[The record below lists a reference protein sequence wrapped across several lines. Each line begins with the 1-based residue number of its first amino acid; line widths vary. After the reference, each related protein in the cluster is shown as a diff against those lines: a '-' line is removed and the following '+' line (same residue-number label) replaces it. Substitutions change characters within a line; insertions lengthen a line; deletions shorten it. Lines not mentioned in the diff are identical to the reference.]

1 MTTLPPEP
9 LQITEPAARRGRN
22 DLRRNLVGLSR
33 EDLKGTLAEAEHRP
47 FRGQRIWHWIY
58 WHGVTDF
65 ERMTNVAKKTRD
77 RLNELFV
84 IERPQIVTEQR
95 SVDGTRKW
103 LLRFPDGN
111 EAETVNIPEEDRGSV
126 CVSSQVGC
134 TLTCSFCHTGT
145 QPLVRNL
152 TPDEIVGQFMV
163 ARDSYGEWPTPT
175 LETRMLSNIVMMGMG
190 EPLYNFDN
198 VAAALKI
205 VMDDQGIALSRRRI
219 TLSTS
224 GVVPMIA
231 KVGDV
236 LDVNLAVSLHAVND
250 DVRDTL
256 VPINRKWPIA
266 ELLKACAAYHGARN
280 SRRIT
285 FEYAMLKGI
294 NDSDADAREL
304 VRILDSDPRQGEPD
318 PIQSLAGRALRVQLE
333 QPHPSLR
340 RDRERRRPQRP
351 GAHAARSRHPC
362 RVRSV
367 EECERAGPSRE
378 GAALD
383 SGVAAPDH
391 EGGGPEQCHRNAE
404 PAVQQQHET
413 QAMQH
418 FAHVGLA
425 GRYRRRAEDQHV
437 ARHDDQQR
445 EEL

>member
-1 MTTLPPEP
+1 MATPPPNPTSEP
-9 LQITEPAARRGRN
+9 LQITEPPARRGRN
-22 DLRRNLVGLSR
+22 DLRRNLVGLAR
-33 EDLKGTLAEAEHRP
+33 DELKGVLAEAGLEP
-47 FRGQRIWHWIY
+47 FRAQQIWHWIY

-65 ERMTNVAKKTRD
+65 ERMTTVAKKTRE
-77 RLNELFV
+77 RLAELFV

-198 VAAALKI
+198 VVSALRI

-224 GVVPMIA
+224 GVVPMIPKIGEA
-231 KVGDV
+231 
-236 LDVNLAVSLHAVND
+236 LDVNLAVSLHAVSD

-266 ELLKACAAYHGARN
+266 ELLKACVAYPGARN

-285 FEYAMLKGI
+285 FEYAMLKGV

-304 VRILDSDPRQGEPD
+304 VRILKPIHAKVNLIPFNPWPGAPYECSSNNRIHRFAEIVNDGGLSAPVRTPR
-318 PIQSLAGRALRVQLE
+318 GRDIHAACGQLKSA
-333 QPHPSLR
+333 SLR
-340 RDRERRRPQRP
+340 
-351 GAHAARSRHPC
+351 GRHEK
-362 RVRSV
+362 V
-367 EECERAGPSRE
+367 
-378 GAALD
+378 L
-383 SGVAAPDH
+383 
-391 EGGGPEQCHRNAE
+391 
-404 PAVQQQHET
+404 
-413 QAMQH
+413 
-418 FAHVGLA
+418 L
-425 GRYRRRAEDQHV
+425 
-437 ARHDDQQR
+437 
-445 EEL
+445 